1 MKKRIGNRTIY
12 ACLLQTGWWY
22 VEAATPAGAVDAWHR
37 FIITAAELGTV
48 IPDAAV
54 STDKFLS
61 TKFVDVAGLP
71 VEELSDDYKY
81 YRGFVNR
88 AANGDTVEV
97 IVRADSRDEAEGVL
111 AAYGRM
117 AYGTGNYVAVLE
129 MPDCAGVVL
138 RGEYRGITFE

>member
-1 MKKRIGNRTIY
+1 MKKIGNRTIY

-22 VEAATPAGAVDAWHR
+22 VEATTPAEAVDMWNR
-37 FIITAAELGTV
+37 FVITAAELGTV
-48 IPDAAV
+48 IPNTAV

-88 AANGDTVEV
+88 TAYGDTVEV

-117 AYGTGNYVAVLE
+117 AYGTDSRVAVLE
-129 MPDCAGVVL
+129 MSNCAGVVL
-138 RGEYRGITFE
+138 QGEYRGITFE